1 MCSRKNSKIPIWF
14 DKAEIYLKED
24 PVFYQKKI
32 QKIANTLTHDV
43 SWRFM
48 NVNGK
53 SLDIYRLDLKKKE
66 IIFTEEQIMDL
77 HEYAFVLSQLLNYRW
92 AQLLEKF
99 NNCPKIASK
108 VKGISDEKIRRN
120 NLTKYKDILL
130 LQMKQGK
137 IIDFYTG
144 SSLKEN
150 EISLDHVIP
159 WSFMYSDDI
168 WNLVIT
174 SKSNNSR
181 KSDSI
186 PSKNII
192 KRLEDRNIE
201 LLNDIPQTSKYYKE
215 LKQAID
221 NNYVEKFYFSL
232 KL

>member
-1 MCSRKNSKIPIWF
+1 
-14 DKAEIYLKED
+14 
-24 PVFYQKKI
+24 
-32 QKIANTLTHDV
+32 
-43 SWRFM
+43 
-48 NVNGK
+48 
-53 SLDIYRLDLKKKE
+53 
-66 IIFTEEQIMDL
+66 
-77 HEYAFVLSQLLNYRW
+77 
-92 AQLLEKF
+92 
-99 NNCPKIASK
+99 
-108 VKGISDEKIRRN
+108 
-120 NLTKYKDILL
+120 
-130 LQMKQGK
+130 MKQGK

-192 KRLEDRNIE
+192 KSLEDRNIE